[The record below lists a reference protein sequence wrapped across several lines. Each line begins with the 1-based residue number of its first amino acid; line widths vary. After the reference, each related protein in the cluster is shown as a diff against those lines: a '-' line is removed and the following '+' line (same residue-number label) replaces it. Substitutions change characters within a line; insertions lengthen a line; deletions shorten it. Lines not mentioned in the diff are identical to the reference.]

1 VTEMYTMNGIIGIR
15 PALSY
20 SAIKERCCARI
31 SGYDKVVAHL
41 PFETVDAVFTSRGLL
56 IHRNVRDELQAVS
69 IPDHENLWKIA
80 CGETVAEARISD
92 SRISAGSECGGPIP
106 RGTITRDKLV
116 AGSLSVED
124 IKAEDARTF
133 EQVRMIV
140 RHMMAD
146 MVKKEVIPLT
156 ARIEELRRQNQR
168 LADKIQALEDRDAQG
183 NKPEAAGIQEFKGEA
198 IERQWG
204 ENGGLPTFLHEP
216 GNPFCKQRR

>member
-1 VTEMYTMNGIIGIR
+1 MVETYVMNGIIGIR
-15 PALSY
+15 PVLSY

-31 SGYDKVVAHL
+31 RGHDQVVAHL

-80 CGETVAEARISD
+80 CDTEVLASSARD
-92 SRISAGSECGGPIP
+92 NAAGKNAAGSIKP
-106 RGTITRDKLV
+106 D
-116 AGSLSVED
+116 SVNPANAR
-124 IKAEDARTF
+124 AEDARTF

-168 LADKIQALEDRDAQG
+168 LADKIQALEDLDAQG
-183 NKPEAAGIQEFKGEA
+183 NKPEAAGTQEFKGES

-216 GNPFCKQRR
+216 GNPFRKPRR